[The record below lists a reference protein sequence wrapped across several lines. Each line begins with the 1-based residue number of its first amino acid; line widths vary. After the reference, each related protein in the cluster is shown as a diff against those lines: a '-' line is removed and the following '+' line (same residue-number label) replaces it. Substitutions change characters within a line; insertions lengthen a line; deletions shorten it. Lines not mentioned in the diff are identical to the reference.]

1 MIELNEHDITNNF
14 NLISIYKM
22 LDERKIVNIYDWQ
35 KIIISFVRWITDSM
49 NRNIVV

>member
-1 MIELNEHDITNNF
+1 MIELNEKDITNNF
-14 NLISIYKM
+14 NLISTYKM
-22 LDERKIVNIYDWQ
+22 LGERKIVNLYDWQ